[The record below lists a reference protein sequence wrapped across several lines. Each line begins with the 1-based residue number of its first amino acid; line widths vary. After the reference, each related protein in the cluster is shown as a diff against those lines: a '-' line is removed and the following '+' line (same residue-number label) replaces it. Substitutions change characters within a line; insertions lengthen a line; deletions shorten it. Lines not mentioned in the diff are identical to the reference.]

1 MALRECRSCHELKED
16 NRDRRF
22 KSYRF
27 DGIAHRGVHWR
38 HAMVKKGFQVTLDDI
53 ARRLDV
59 SKVTVSK
66 ALRGHPDISTE
77 TAKKIKKLAREL
89 GYSPNYMARNLSS
102 KRSNTIGVVV
112 PKIAHFFFSSVIEAI
127 YDRAFE
133 NNYEIILTVSQEN
146 ADRELRHIQ
155 SLLSMRVDGLIIS
168 VSQATKDYSIFE
180 NVKARGVPLTFMDR
194 VPNIE
199 GFSSVIADD
208 RGGAFAATEQA
219 INIGYK
225 KISHLAGYQHINIGR
240 ERYLGFV
247 DAMKQHGI
255 PIKPEWVV
263 YGGFSELDG
272 YRGFGE
278 MYKSGKLPELIFA
291 ATVPVALGVYK
302 ATEELGLKIPD
313 DIDII
318 AFGSS
323 GLNQFLSPPMSYVEQ
338 PTVGLG
344 EKAFDLTLE
353 HIRQQEQFIPQHIK
367 LPTKLVLCKTCVKR
381 IATVKK
387 KLR

>member
-1 MALRECRSCHELKED
+1 M
-16 NRDRRF
+16 
-22 KSYRF
+22 
-27 DGIAHRGVHWR
+27 
-38 HAMVKKGFQVTLDDI
+38 KKGFQVTLDDI
-53 ARRLDV
+53 AEKLHV

-66 ALRGHPDISTE
+66 ALRGHPDISSE
-77 TAKKIKKLAREL
+77 TSKKVKKVAREL

-102 KRSNTIGVVV
+102 RRSNTIGVVV

-146 ADRELRHIQ
+146 AEREARHIQ
-155 SLLSMRVDGLIIS
+155 SLLSMRVDGLIVS
-168 VSQATKDYSIFE
+168 VSQATKDLGIFE

-199 GFSSVIADD
+199 GFNTVVADD
-208 RGGAFAATEQA
+208 RAGAFAATEQA
-219 INIGYK
+219 ISIGYK
-225 KISHLAGYQHINIGR
+225 KISHLAGFQHTSIGK

-247 DAMKQHGI
+247 DAMKQYGI

-263 YGGFSELDG
+263 QGGFSEIDG

-278 MYKSGKLPELIFA
+278 MYKSGKLPEFIFA
-291 ATVPVALGVYK
+291 STFPVALGVYRG
-302 ATEELGLKIPD
+302 AEEHGLKIPD

-318 AFGSS
+318 SFGSS

-338 PTVGLG
+338 PSVELG
-344 EKAFDLTLE
+344 QKAFDLTLE
-353 HIRQQEQFIPQHIK
+353 SIRQTEQIVPQRVK
-367 LPTKLVLCKTCVKR
+367 LPTKLVLWKTCVKR
-381 IATVKK
+381 TAATKSK
-387 KLR
+387 RR